1 MKNML
6 KIMERT
12 KIWFSISLIII
23 VIGMGFLGFRG
34 LNFGIDF
41 RGGSDIVL
49 QLNENINK
57 DEVDVIIK
65 NYAPDASTNSLDN
78 NQYEVKSADLD
89 SDKLDSIMT
98 DIKNKYQ
105 LSDDILVSQDEIG
118 SSIGKELTQNSIKA
132 LLAAFGAM
140 LIYIA
145 IRFEFKFGVAAII
158 ATIHDILITLA
169 VYAVFNVPVNT
180 PFIAAMLTIV
190 GYSMCDTI
198 VIFDRIRENTKIMR
212 RAKSIE
218 VADVSITE
226 TIARSLYTSLAT
238 VITIIALNFLVPSVK
253 QFTFPLI
260 VGIIS
265 GAYSSI
271 CIASPI
277 WVYLKNKIGNKKGK
291 LQNA

>member
-6 KIMERT
+6 KIMEKT

-23 VIGMGFLGFRG
+23 VIGMGFLCTRG

-41 RGGSDIVL
+41 KGGSDIKL

-57 DEVDVIIK
+57 EEVDTIVRT
-65 NYAPDASTNSLDN
+65 YAPDASTNTLES
-78 NQYEVKSADLD
+78 NQYEIKSADLD
-89 SDKLDSIMT
+89 SSKLDSILK
-98 DIKNKYQ
+98 DLKDKYK
-105 LSDDILVSQDEIG
+105 LDDKTLVSQDEIG
-118 SSIGKELTQNSIKA
+118 SSVGKELAQNSISA
-132 LLAAFGAM
+132 LLAAFAVM

-145 IRFEFKFGVAAII
+145 IRFEFKFGIAAIA
-158 ATIHDILITLA
+158 ATIHDILITLS
-169 VYAVFNVPVNT
+169 VYSIFYIPVNT

-198 VIFDRIRENTKIMR
+198 VIFDRIRENTKAMR
-212 RAKSIE
+212 RAKPIE
-218 VADVSITE
+218 VADVSLTE
-226 TIARSLYTSLAT
+226 TIARSLYTSSATLA
-238 VITIIALNFLVPSVK
+238 TIIAMNFLVPSVQ
-253 QFTFPLI
+253 QFTIPLI

-291 LQNA
+291 LQRA